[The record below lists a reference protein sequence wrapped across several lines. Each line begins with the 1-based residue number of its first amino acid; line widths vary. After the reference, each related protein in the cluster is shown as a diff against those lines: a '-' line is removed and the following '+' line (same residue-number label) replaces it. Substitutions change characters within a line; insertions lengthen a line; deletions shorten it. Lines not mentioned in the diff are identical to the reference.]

1 MSFTSRTEV
10 KLSLVLFPLITT
22 GIALMMYHNLMR
34 LMVGE
39 YEFSRWMLFT
49 ISNKSFLWFGCIGL
63 IGGCAGYTVSKLVKV
78 VNR

>member
-1 MSFTSRTEV
+1 
-10 KLSLVLFPLITT
+10 
-22 GIALMMYHNLMR
+22 MMYHNLMR